1 MVSSILKFIHAS
13 NVRALSQRMKIAV
26 KAENESSN
34 NLCISMRY
42 KSTKDQNS
50 NPSEVVLEYIKQTC
64 IHFEQRVE
72 YLDAKN
78 MTELAE
84 KMEKLTKE
92 MNENEGYVCTC
103 MQTQS
108 NFGAY
113 SSFSTAIMIFTKQYP

>member
-1 MVSSILKFIHAS
+1 MVSSILKFIHES

-26 KAENESSN
+26 KAENEGNN

-84 KMEKLTKE
+84 KMKKLTKE
-92 MNENEGYVCTC
+92 MREKEEYVCTC

-108 NFGAY
+108 DFGAH

>member
-1 MVSSILKFIHAS
+1 MVSSILKFIHES

-26 KAENESSN
+26 KAENEGNN

-72 YLDAKN
+72 YLDAK
-78 MTELAE
+78 
-84 KMEKLTKE
+84 KLYDSL
-92 MNENEGYVCTC
+92 NEIQLKFDAIRNI
-103 MQTQS
+103 
-108 NFGAY
+108 
-113 SSFSTAIMIFTKQYP
+113 SSKRNLKYEHK